1 MAAIGF
7 NIQHDGGHRSY
18 SRFMWVN
25 RLMAMTI
32 DLLGGS
38 SYVWDMKHNTIH
50 HTYANITGHDDDI
63 NVGPLARL
71 SPHQKRLPFHRLQ
84 HFYMWPLYGLIAIKW
99 QLVDDYYNIAVG
111 KIGNHR
117 LPRPTGWNLVGFI
130 GGKLVFLTMAFG
142 LPIALG
148 HWWLTVLAFY
158 AFTNLINGAVLST
171 VFQLAH
177 CVGEAEFPM
186 PDETNTMGEHW
197 AVHQVQ
203 TTVNFARNNPVLS
216 WLLGGLNFQVEHH
229 LFHKICHVHYPAI
242 SRIVQQTC
250 HDFEI
255 QYNEHKT
262 FLRGVVSHFK
272 WLRQMGMAS

>member
-1 MAAIGF
+1 
-7 NIQHDGGHRSY
+7 
-18 SRFMWVN
+18 
-25 RLMAMTI
+25 
-32 DLLGGS
+32 
-38 SYVWDMKHNTIH
+38 
-50 HTYANITGHDDDI
+50 
-63 NVGPLARL
+63 
-71 SPHQKRLPFHRLQ
+71 
-84 HFYMWPLYGLIAIKW
+84 
-99 QLVDDYYNIAVG
+99 
-111 KIGNHR
+111 
-117 LPRPTGWNLVGFI
+117 
-130 GGKLVFLTMAFG
+130 
-142 LPIALG
+142 
-148 HWWLTVLAFY
+148 
-158 AFTNLINGAVLST
+158 
-171 VFQLAH
+171 
-177 CVGEAEFPM
+177 M